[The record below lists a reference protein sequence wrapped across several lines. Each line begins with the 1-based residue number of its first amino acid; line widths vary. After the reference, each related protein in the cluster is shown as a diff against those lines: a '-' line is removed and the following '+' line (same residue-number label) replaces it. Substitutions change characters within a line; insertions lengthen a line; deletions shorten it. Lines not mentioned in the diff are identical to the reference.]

1 MIKSNFKTIALTLL
15 LSSSSYAATV
25 ATVNGTKIDSAEIDQ
40 VLMQGTQ
47 GRFNTL
53 PVEKQNELR
62 QKVIDGMVTQELV
75 YDDAKKMGIMDS
87 PEYKMELE
95 SVLKRIKKQ
104 LAAKVW
110 EKKQFDKVELSEKK
124 IKEYYKNNPQE
135 FTEKEKVHARHILV
149 KTEDEAKKIISELKG
164 LSGKKLEDKFVE
176 LAKSKSTGPSAS
188 KGGDLGYFSHGQM
201 VPEFDKAV
209 FSMKVGTITPK
220 AVKTQF
226 GYHVIYLEDK
236 KDGKVLSYN
245 EVKDFIEQRLKLE
258 KFKGMMDKK
267 MAQLKAKAKI
277 TYSN

>member
-1 MIKSNFKTIALTLL
+1 MIQSNFKAVALTLL
-15 LSSSSYAATV
+15 LSSLSFGATV
-25 ATVNGTKIDSAEIDQ
+25 ATVNGTKIDSVEIDQ

-75 YDDAKKMGIMDS
+75 FSDAKKMGIMES

-95 SVLKRIKKQ
+95 AVLERIKKQ

-135 FTEKEKVHARHILV
+135 FTEQEQVHARHILL
-149 KTEDEAKKIISELKG
+149 KTEDEAKKVIAELKG
-164 LSGKKLEDKFVE
+164 LSGEKLQEKFIA
-176 LAKSKSTGPSAS
+176 LAKTKSTGPSGP

-209 FSMKVGTITPK
+209 FSMAEGTITSQ

-236 KDGKVLSYN
+236 KEGKVLSYN
-245 EVKDFIEQRLKLE
+245 EVKNFIEQRLKLE
-258 KFKGMMDKK
+258 KFKGMMEKK
-267 MAQLKAKAKI
+267 MADLKAKAKI

>member
-1 MIKSNFKTIALTLL
+1 MIKSNIKAVALTLL
-15 LSSSSYAATV
+15 LSSLSYGATV

-62 QKVIDGMVTQELV
+62 QKVIDGMITQELV
-75 YDDAKKMGIMDS
+75 FADAKKSGIMDS
-87 PEYKMELE
+87 PEYKMELDA
-95 SVLKRIKKQ
+95 VLERIKKQ

-110 EKKQFDKVELSEKK
+110 EKKQFDKVTLSEKK

-135 FTEKEKVHARHILV
+135 FTEKEQVHARHILV
-149 KTEDEAKKIISELKG
+149 KTEEEAKKIIDELKG
-164 LSGKKLEDKFVE
+164 LSGEKLKNKFIE

-188 KGGDLGYFSHGQM
+188 KGGDLGLFSQGQM
-201 VPEFDKAV
+201 VPEFNKAV
-209 FSMKVGTITPK
+209 FSMKVGTITPQ

-226 GYHVIYLEDK
+226 GYHIIYLEDK
-236 KDGKVLSYN
+236 KDGKVLSYD
-245 EVKDFIEQRLKLE
+245 EVKSFIEQRLKLE

-267 MAQLKAKAKI
+267 MTELKSKAKI
-277 TYSN
+277 TYTN